1 MRKKAVI
8 FDMDGVL
15 IDSEPVYIEMFRTFL
30 QKHGCRIDER
40 LVNTLAGASAGET
53 WRIMARLWY
62 EEIDPEELH
71 RQFRREYPDF
81 QIDYR
86 AVVNPGVR
94 ELLQWLKEKGVTAAL
109 ASSSS
114 EQSIQRMLQE
124 TGFGPYF
131 SFYVS
136 GKQFRESKPDP
147 EIYLYT
153 LSRLG
158 LPAEDCLVVEDSVY
172 GIQAA
177 KAAGLTVAAVRDRR
191 FSFDQSAADY
201 LIDRTADL
209 ENILEDM

>member
-1 MRKKAVI
+1 MAAKAVI

-15 IDSEPVYIEMFRTFL
+15 IDSEPVYIGMFRTFL
-30 QKHGCRIDER
+30 LEHGCRIDEA
-40 LVNTLAGASAGET
+40 LLMTLAGASAGET
-53 WRIMARLWY
+53 WRIMAKLWY
-62 EEIDPEELH
+62 EETDPEALH
-71 RQFRREYPDF
+71 QLFRREHPDF
-81 QIDYR
+81 RIDYK
-86 AVVNPGVR
+86 AVMFPEVL
-94 ELLQWLKEKGVTAAL
+94 ELLQWLKERGVIMAV

-114 EQSIQRMLQE
+114 EQSIRRMFEE

-131 SFYVS
+131 SFLVS

-177 KAAGLTVAAVRDRR
+177 KAAGLRVVAIRDQR
-191 FSFDQSAADY
+191 FSSDQSAANR
-201 LIDRTADL
+201 LIDRVSDL
-209 ENILEDM
+209 KEIFEEL

>member
-1 MRKKAVI
+1 M
-8 FDMDGVL
+8 
-15 IDSEPVYIEMFRTFL
+15 
-30 QKHGCRIDER
+30 
-40 LVNTLAGASAGET
+40 
-53 WRIMARLWY
+53 
-62 EEIDPEELH
+62 
-71 RQFRREYPDF
+71 
-81 QIDYR
+81 
-86 AVVNPGVR
+86 
-94 ELLQWLKEKGVTAAL
+94 
-109 ASSSS
+109 
-114 EQSIQRMLQE
+114 
-124 TGFGPYF
+124 
-131 SFYVS
+131 S

-177 KAAGLTVAAVRDRR
+177 KAAGLTVAAVRDQR